1 MTLGRKST
9 MALMLGVATMLRVAS
24 AQEAARPAEHGVI
37 DFLAP
42 ILPDPVLQHSKETY
56 VLYGCAYCHGVDLR
70 VRNGEAADLLHSRL
84 VGADENGNIIGG
96 LLKAGIPQTA
106 KLSPMPQYSDL
117 SDREMADIARW
128 IHYSRM
134 QGRYT
139 ELMRIHDDPA
149 GDRIAGKTYYEKSCS
164 TCHASSEM
172 AKMVKSVKE
181 SDLKAFVIRP
191 AFLESVPSF
200 DVSKRSDKEVAGRT
214 RHSRLLENYT
224 GTDVANLL
232 AFLKTMK

>member
-1 MTLGRKST
+1 M
-9 MALMLGVATMLRVAS
+9 VARIATAWIYACGM
-24 AQEAARPAEHGVI
+24 
-37 DFLAP
+37 
-42 ILPDPVLQHSKETY
+42 
-56 VLYGCAYCHGVDLR
+56 
-70 VRNGEAADLLHSRL
+70 VRRQTSHYRL

-96 LLKAGIPQTA
+96 LLEAGIPQTA

-172 AKMVKSVKE
+172 AKMVKCQRV
-181 SDLKAFVIRP
+181 
-191 AFLESVPSF
+191 
-200 DVSKRSDKEVAGRT
+200 
-214 RHSRLLENYT
+214 
-224 GTDVANLL
+224 
-232 AFLKTMK
+232 